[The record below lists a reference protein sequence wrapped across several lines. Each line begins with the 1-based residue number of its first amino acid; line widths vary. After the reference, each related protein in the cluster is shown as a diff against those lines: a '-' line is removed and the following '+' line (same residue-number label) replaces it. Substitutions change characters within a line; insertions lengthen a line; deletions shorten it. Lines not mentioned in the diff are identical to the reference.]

1 MKNKKKLDFIPRPE
15 FVQDLNYLSKLDPA
29 IIPEVKDAISI
40 LRENSELP
48 SEFNDHALQ
57 GYYAG
62 TSEFHL
68 RDTPKGFKP
77 TDKNDVVVIYKK
89 RTNSL
94 VVIGIRIDSHKKLFH
109 DEYKLRHQKNK

>member
-1 MKNKKKLDFIPRPE
+1 MENKKKLDFIPRPE

-48 SEFNDHALQ
+48 SEFNDHTLR

-68 RDTPKGFKP
+68 RD
-77 TDKNDVVVIYKK
+77 
-89 RTNSL
+89 
-94 VVIGIRIDSHKKLFH
+94 
-109 DEYKLRHQKNK
+109 